1 MVLNTTPQPME
12 SKKQTAVQ
20 WMKELIECGADLELI
35 KKSITKAHNIE
46 MMQIF
51 DAYNQGRIDQA
62 SKKKIREARTSM
74 YYYVKTY
81 FS

>member
-1 MVLNTTPQPME
+1 ME

-20 WMKELIECGADLELI
+20 WLKELIKSGADLELI

-62 SKKKIREARTSM
+62 SKKKIREARTPM

>member
-1 MVLNTTPQPME
+1 
-12 SKKQTAVQ
+12 
-20 WMKELIECGADLELI
+20 
-35 KKSITKAHNIE
+35 